1 MEEQQI
7 TDSQRMERI
16 FARLEEKARASN
28 KLDEPL
34 LRPPGFVWR
43 EFADDLRELPPDLYM
58 RVEEYAQIMEDAAS
72 TGKLA
77 R

>member
-1 MEEQQI
+1 MQEQQI
-7 TDSQRMERI
+7 TDSERTDRI

-34 LRPPGFVWR
+34 LGPPGFARR

-58 RVEEYAQIMEDAAS
+58 RAEEYAQMLEEAAR
-72 TGKLA
+72 TGQLG